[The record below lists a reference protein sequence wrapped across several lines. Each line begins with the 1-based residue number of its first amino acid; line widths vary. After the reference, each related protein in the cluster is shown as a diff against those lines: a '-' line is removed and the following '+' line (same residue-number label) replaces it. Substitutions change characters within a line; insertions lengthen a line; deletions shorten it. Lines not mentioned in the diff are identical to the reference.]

1 MKSPLARLVTN
12 PPWTNPEWTLRL
24 GSKEGKTRMEKTI
37 YTREYTVVLRL
48 LREARQEAGLTQ
60 TELAKK
66 LKQSQSFVTKVERGD
81 RRLDIIQL
89 RTMCQTFGLTLA
101 EFVSRLEKALRSPK

>member
-12 PPWTNPEWTLRL
+12 PPWTNPERTLRFVP
-24 GSKEGKTRMEKTI
+24 KEDKSRMEKTI

>member
-1 MKSPLARLVTN
+1 
-12 PPWTNPEWTLRL
+12 
-24 GSKEGKTRMEKTI
+24 MEKTI

-89 RTMCQTFGLTLA
+89 RTMCQTFGLTLT

>member
-1 MKSPLARLVTN
+1 MD
-12 PPWTNPEWTLRL
+12 
-24 GSKEGKTRMEKTI
+24 KTI
-37 YTREYTVVLRL
+37 YTREYAVVLRL
-48 LREARQEAGLTQ
+48 LREARKEAGLTQ

-101 EFVSRLEKALRSPK
+101 EFVSRLERALRSPK

>member
-1 MKSPLARLVTN
+1 
-12 PPWTNPEWTLRL
+12 
-24 GSKEGKTRMEKTI
+24 MEKTI

>member
-1 MKSPLARLVTN
+1 MR
-12 PPWTNPEWTLRL
+12 
-24 GSKEGKTRMEKTI
+24 KTI
-37 YTREYTVVLRL
+37 YTNEYAIVLRL
-48 LREARQEAGLTQ
+48 LRDARRDAGLTQ

-89 RTMCQTFGLTLA
+89 RTICQTFGLTLA
-101 EFVSRLEKALRSPK
+101 DFVSRLEKALRSPK

>member
-1 MKSPLARLVTN
+1 
-12 PPWTNPEWTLRL
+12 
-24 GSKEGKTRMEKTI
+24 MEKTI
-37 YTREYTVVLRL
+37 YTREYAVVLRL

-60 TELAKK
+60 IELAKK

-89 RTMCQTFGLTLA
+89 RTMCETFGLTLA
-101 EFVSRLEKALRSPK
+101 EFVARLERALPSAR